1 MAKSVGRGAL
11 NKVTTP
17 YLLGIR
23 DIIGRLTKF
32 SNLDY

>member
-17 YLLGIR
+17 LLLGIEA
-23 DIIGRLTKF
+23 IGRLTKF
-32 SNLDY
+32 SR